1 MICSQPRQIDQDFW
15 AGKKVFITGHTGFKG
30 SWLSLLLLYLGCDVY
45 GFSSCYPTTPCLFTQ
60 LELESQLNHHIGDI
74 QDQNHLNRVLGD
86 VEPDIVFH
94 LAAQP
99 LVRESYRKPVDT
111 WSVNVIG
118 TINLMQ
124 ALRSLTNP
132 CSAIIITTDKVYENK
147 EWSYSYREIDPLG
160 GYDPYSSSK
169 AATELA
175 ISCWRSS
182 FFDNDQLNP
191 NIKIVSARSGNVIG
205 GGDWAEERII
215 PDIIR
220 SLRSSQVI
228 NLRNPH
234 STRPWQHVL
243 DPLAGYLFLA
253 ESLSFNLPLSHSF
266 NFGPSPEGNK
276 TVQQLVEQA
285 FKTWPGTWKSSHS
298 TDRMHEANLLNLA
311 IDLAHKELSWYP
323 RWDFSES
330 VYRTINWYKSVHQHQ
345 TSPYECCMTD
355 LKAYLSST

>member
-15 AGKKVFITGHTGFKG
+15 SGKKVFITGHELLGI
-30 SWLSLLLLYLGCDVY
+30 LVMLLLLYLSCDVY

-60 LELESQLNHHIGDI
+60 LELERQLNHHIGDI

-132 CSAIIITTDKVYENK
+132 CSAIIITTDKVYQNK

-169 AATELA
+169 
-175 ISCWRSS
+175 
-182 FFDNDQLNP
+182 QQQ
-191 NIKIVSARSGNVIG
+191 
-205 GGDWAEERII
+205 
-215 PDIIR
+215 
-220 SLRSSQVI
+220 SLQ
-228 NLRNPH
+228 
-234 STRPWQHVL
+234 
-243 DPLAGYLFLA
+243 
-253 ESLSFNLPLSHSF
+253 
-266 NFGPSPEGNK
+266 
-276 TVQQLVEQA
+276 
-285 FKTWPGTWKSSHS
+285 
-298 TDRMHEANLLNLA
+298 
-311 IDLAHKELSWYP
+311 
-323 RWDFSES
+323 
-330 VYRTINWYKSVHQHQ
+330 
-345 TSPYECCMTD
+345 
-355 LKAYLSST
+355 